1 MKTGL
6 WSQIEDDIA
15 LHMRRTGSTLSQIAE
30 RLGRGKDSV
39 RHRMALHRRNGLD
52 VGEFKRGPSPNW
64 KVSHAKLKHIPQGP
78 TSMDV
83 ERRQNDIAGC
93 RLHLVD
99 LMREYTLH
107 GTLGMA
113 KAMYRSRNELDIPP
127 GADLR
132 PTMTPTQPASYCGS
146 SAALAAGY

>member
-6 WSQIEDDIA
+6 WSQIEDNIA
-15 LHMRRTGSTLSQIAE
+15 LQMRRTGSTLSQIAE
-30 RLGRGKDSV
+30 RLGRGKESV
-39 RHRMALHRRNGLD
+39 RHRMALHRRNGVN
-52 VGEFKRGPSPNW
+52 VGEFKRGPSPTW
-64 KVSHAKLKHIPQGP
+64 KVADTKLKHIPQGP
-78 TSMDV
+78 TLMDV
-83 ERRQNDIAGC
+83 ERRQNDIIGC

-99 LMREYTLH
+99 LMRMFTVH

-113 KAMYRSRNELDIPP
+113 KAMYRDLYELDISP

>member
-1 MKTGL
+1 MKTGR

-52 VGEFKRGPSPNW
+52 VGEFKRGPSPTW

-78 TSMDV
+78 TLMDV

-113 KAMYRSRNELDIPP
+113 KAMYRSRNELDILP
-127 GADLR
+127 GSEFR
-132 PTMTPTQPASYCGS
+132 PVIPCRDEYSYCGS
-146 SAALAAGY
+146 PAATTAGY